1 MEPLP
6 LQAMPNEGSLQHPL
20 LPTEGQ
26 VELSLSTWPS
36 CWAVLAQGPGTDP
49 LRSLSPGGGGERTHL
64 LCCRRAGAC
73 SKTLHRVWWSQRN
86 VATGANPCCSAPKA
100 WPELYGSRVSPPG
113 SRARELMGPTNA
125 AFAAGPDCAPLL

>member
-6 LQAMPNEGSLQHPL
+6 LRAVPNEVSLQRPL
-20 LPTEGQ
+20 IPTEGQ

-49 LRSLSPGGGGERTHL
+49 LRSLSQEGGGERTYP

-73 SKTLHRVWWSQRN
+73 SETLQRVWWSQRN
-86 VATGANPCCSAPKA
+86 VATGVDLVLQC
-100 WPELYGSRVSPPG
+100 
-113 SRARELMGPTNA
+113 T
-125 AFAAGPDCAPLL
+125 